1 MNEVVTS
8 ANGFAVQVTRVALAM
23 SSWASTIDPPS
34 TLSTFL
40 TSRTEFDFRA
50 VGDGR
55 SAIARYANNSN
66 YRNDSLIRKEMCVSA
81 LMIQEIKRI
90 IKESEIM
97 KEDDTKWPQKNKDG
111 RQELE
116 IRLGSEHISFETA
129 KIGSL
134 VDVNESED
142 PEGLRVFYYLVQ
154 DLKALVF
161 SLIGLHFKVRER
173 QECTGPS

>member
-1 MNEVVTS
+1 MAAANEPFYLRYYSGHSGRFGHEFLGEDTPQS
-8 ANGFAVQVTRVALAM
+8 P
-23 SSWASTIDPPS
+23 AS
-34 TLSTFL
+34 LQQ
-40 TSRTEFDFRA
+40 FDFR
-50 VGDGR
+50 VVDEGR
-55 SAIARYANNSN
+55 SAVARYANNSN
-66 YRNDSLIRKEMCVSA
+66 YRNDSLIRKESA
-81 LMIQEIKRI
+81 SVPWGLDPITSVHYDDTDWPLSDLHLTETDPR
-90 IKESEIM
+90 
-97 KEDDTKWPQKNKDG
+97 EDDTKWPQKNKDG

-161 SLIGLHFKVRER
+161 SLISLHFKV
-173 QECTGPS
+173 

>member
-1 MNEVVTS
+1 MPES
-8 ANGFAVQVTRVALAM
+8 AGEPFYVRYY
-23 SSWASTIDPPS
+23 SGHSGRFGHE
-34 TLSTFL
+34 FL
-40 TSRTEFDFRA
+40 EFDFRV

-81 LMIQEIKRI
+81 LMVQEIKRI
-90 IKESEIM
+90 IKDSEIM

-116 IRLGSEHISFETA
+116 IRMGGEHISFETA

-161 SLIGLHFKVRER
+161 SLISLHFKIK
-173 QECTGPS
+173 PI

>member
-1 MNEVVTS
+1 MATTGEPFYVRYYS
-8 ANGFAVQVTRVALAM
+8 GHSGRFGHE
-23 SSWASTIDPPS
+23 
-34 TLSTFL
+34 FL
-40 TSRTEFDFRA
+40 EFDFRV

-66 YRNDSLIRKEMCVSA
+66 YRNDSLIRKEMCVSS
-81 LMIQEIKRI
+81 LMVTEIKRI
-90 IKESEIM
+90 IKDSEIM

-161 SLIGLHFKVRER
+161 SLIGLHFKIK
-173 QECTGPS
+173 PI